1 MSDFVINESQI
12 EQFNILNKVLESN
25 RNRFTIDSL
34 VSETLAINSIES
46 SIPESTLFDLHLSM
60 ILDQGKNAIS
70 DYYRGMATGTNSIL
84 EAARKVFPDSH
95 EITESIDTFKE
106 YLKGLF
112 ITEANMS
119 LAPAS
124 DAFTPADLTTA
135 FTGGP
140 LAARTDSG
148 FWSVLKKLYLAC
160 TENGSAIG
168 IFQFILDIIGVVGD
182 FIFPG
187 VGVVADIINAIIYYI
202 RGQYMLGTISL
213 IAGLVVGGGDMLKP
227 LKWGAHAASP
237 ILVKLSAGQVD
248 DAALAVARLSTKD
261 SGIVMRLLRKIAS
274 LIGGAIGSGTT
285 MLGKFIQNFAKIT
298 DYIPGLGLLLR
309 PIFEFL
315 GKSITNFGTKMTT
328 FCDGFKLMD
337 TRLAKE
343 AIEKMD
349 NAAKVGSTFKLSD
362 DGKLLYA
369 FSKEGKLLGRIPSE
383 SFVKS
388 GIKEVRYGG
397 AAGADKLFTTA
408 AEFAAYQKGIGNIAT
423 NPSIRARLASW
434 TTRTLPKA
442 TKEFG
447 TKLAFFIGKQIWK
460 IIHGKPWTGKPG
472 EWTKKEVEGH
482 GNGGYNDWVDKQIK
496 KKREETGAVYVPYVE
511 LDSRDK
517 EAYNRVLDYQNHF
530 AKLHGEPAIMRVVM
544 DNYDKDKVDDEF
556 DEFFDAIGRGEVT
569 RGGEGD
575 VVDHEVADNLDK
587 DIQKITADQETEP
600 KSFTPS
606 ASSRFSQFK

>member
-12 EQFNILNKVLESN
+12 EQFNSLNKVLNSSN
-25 RNRFTIDSL
+25 RLTVDSIINE
-34 VSETLAINSIES
+34 SMFINSIES
-46 SIPESTLFDLHLSM
+46 SISESALFDLHLSM

-70 DYYRGMATGTNSIL
+70 DYYRGMTTGTNSIL
-84 EAARKVFPDSH
+84 ESARKIFPDSQ
-95 EITESIDTFKE
+95 EITESIDTFKD

-112 ITEANMS
+112 LAESDMS
-119 LAPAS
+119 LAPGS

-140 LAARTDSG
+140 HTARTNSG

-160 TENGSAIG
+160 TENGSPIG
-168 IFQFILDIIGVVGD
+168 ILQFVIDIIGVVGD

-187 VGVVADIINAIIYYI
+187 VGVVADLINAIIYFV
-202 RGQYMLGTISL
+202 RKKYMLGTISL
-213 IAGLVVGGGDMLKP
+213 IAALVIGGGDMLKP
-227 LKWGAHAASP
+227 LKWGAHSASP

-248 DAALAVARLSTKD
+248 EAAVAVSRLSTKE
-261 SGIVMRLLRKIAS
+261 SGMVIRLLRKIVS

-285 MLGKFIQNFAKIT
+285 LLGKFIQNFAKVT
-298 DYIPGLGLLLR
+298 DYIPGLGLMLR

-315 GKSITNFGTKMTT
+315 GKSLTNFGTKMTT
-328 FCDGFKLMD
+328 FCDSFKLLD

-369 FSKEGKLLGRIPSE
+369 YSKEGKMIGRIPSE

-423 NPSIRARLASW
+423 HPGIRARLVSW
-434 TTRTLPKA
+434 TTKTLPKFPKA
-442 TKEFG
+442 AMAS
-447 TKLAFFIGKQIWK
+447 LPFFIGKQIWK

-517 EAYNRVLDYQNHF
+517 ETYDRVLDYQNHF
-530 AKLHGEPAIMRVVM
+530 ARLHGEPAIMRVVM
-544 DNYDKDKVDDEF
+544 DNYDKDKVDNEF

-587 DIQKITADQETEP
+587 DIQKITADQETEA